1 MLLRLTI
8 CETLIGLSWGIVLS
22 IYAPSLVASGIN
34 YAMATILATV
44 ATLVASI
51 LAGIFLRRINMMPL
65 ASLTLI
71 LSLLSDAKYLPTLV
85 GLAAGIHGV
94 NLIYV
99 SSKRDFKGYSLA
111 YSSGLFGLSFG
122 ALLLFVGI
130 PKEIAI
136 ITALSGLFYPRVVS
150 MKENSGEKVRIMDK
164 VVLFRRCDRTFSSE
178 HGLLFCND
186 L

>member
-34 YAMATILATV
+34 YAIAMILATIS
-44 ATLVASI
+44 TIVASLI
-51 LAGIFLRRINMMPL
+51 TGMFLKRINMMPL
-65 ASLTLI
+65 ASLALI
-71 LSLLSDAKYLPTLV
+71 LSLILEAKYLPALV

-99 SSKRDFKGYSLA
+99 SGKKEFKGYSLA
-111 YSSGLFGLSFG
+111 YSSELLGLSLG
-122 ALLLFVGI
+122 ALLLFIGI
-130 PKEIAI
+130 PKEIGI
-136 ITALSGLFYPRVVS
+136 IAALSGLFYPRVFS
-150 MKENSGEKVRIMDK
+150 MKEGKKDRVEMMKK
-164 VVLFRRCDRTFSSE
+164 VVLFRRCNRTFSFK
-178 HGLLFCND
+178 HGLLCRNA